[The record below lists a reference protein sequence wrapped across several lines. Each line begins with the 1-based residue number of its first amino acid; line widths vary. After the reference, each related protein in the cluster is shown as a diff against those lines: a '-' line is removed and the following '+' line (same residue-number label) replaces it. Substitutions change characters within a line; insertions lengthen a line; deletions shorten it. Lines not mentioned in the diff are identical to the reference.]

1 MKLWVDDIRK
11 CPDGWELART
21 ASKAIRILDTMDVS
35 EISLDHD
42 IACYLFAGQSHTSEE
57 TFEGVARFIAVMPEE
72 HRPETVW
79 IHTANPLAG
88 DRMTKIL
95 KGKVKNL
102 RRDWSFGED
111 HMKLKDWKNYEEGMD
126 R

>member
-1 MKLWVDDIRK
+1 MDTLNIN
-11 CPDGWELART
+11 
-21 ASKAIRILDTMDVS
+21 IL
-35 EISLDHD
+35 SLDHD

-57 TFEGVARFIAVMPEE
+57 TFEGVARFVANMPEE
-72 HRPETVW
+72 RRPETVY

-88 DRMTKIL
+88 ERMMEIL

-102 RRDWSFGED
+102 QRDWSFGEI
-111 HMKLKDWKNYEEGMD
+111 HMDLRDWKRFDEGRD